1 MKAEGGIVMD
11 LVSTIQMAWRS
22 LLVNKMRSFLTMLG
36 VIIGVGAVIAM
47 VALSQGTSSGITD
60 RISSMGANLLTI
72 SAGGSS
78 GPIRG
83 VSTAKL
89 TNGDV
94 DAIKTLPLV
103 KYVAAESSA
112 NSATIAYGSTTWTTT
127 VDGTAPELQL
137 IKNWATTQGDFFTA
151 SDVANMNRVA
161 VLGSTVVENLFL
173 NGGSP
178 LGQTIRINGIDF
190 TVIGVLSTKGSSG
203 GSDQDDII
211 YIPLSTAQQRLL
223 GSQTVRTINVQA
235 VSAEAL
241 TPLKEYLTTLLRQR
255 HRLADKADDDFRI
268 RDMAEVLSTV
278 QDTTKMMSFLLG
290 GIAAVS
296 LLVGGIGI
304 MNIMLVSVT
313 ERTREIG
320 VRMAIGASTRA
331 ILSQFL
337 IEALLLCL
345 IGGLLGVLLGW
356 GASQLLTVLAG
367 MTMKVSPLMVL
378 ISMGFSLLIGLF
390 FGYYPARKA
399 ANSNP
404 IEALRFE

>member
-1 MKAEGGIVMD
+1 MD
-11 LVSTIQMAWRS
+11 FMSTMRMAWRS
-22 LLVNKMRSFLTMLG
+22 LQSNKMRSLLTMLG

-47 VALSQGTSSGITD
+47 VALGQGTSSGITD

-83 VSTAKL
+83 TNTAKL

-94 DAIKTLPLV
+94 EAIKTLPLI
-103 KYVAAESSA
+103 KYVAAESSI
-112 NSATIAYGSTTWTTT
+112 SGATIAVGSTTWTTT
-127 VDGTAPELQL
+127 VDGTAPELQN
-137 IKNWATTQGDFFTA
+137 IKNWPTTQGSFF
-151 SDVANMNRVA
+151 DQDDMDNKNRVA
-161 VLGSTVVENLFL
+161 VLGQTVVENLFP
-173 NGGSP
+173 GSNP
-178 LGQTIRINGIDF
+178 LGQNIKVNGLAF
-190 TVIGVLSTKGSSG
+190 TVVGVLQNKGDSAG
-203 GSDQDDII
+203 QDQDDII
-211 YIPLSTAQQRLL
+211 YIPLTTAQQRLL

-235 VSAEAL
+235 SSSEAL
-241 TPLKEYLTTLLRQR
+241 TPLKEYITTLLRQR
-255 HRLADKADDDFRI
+255 HRLAETADDDFRI

-278 QDTTKMMSFLLG
+278 EDTTKMMSFLLG

-320 VRMAIGASTRA
+320 IRMAIGATTRA

-337 IEALLLCL
+337 IEALLLCF
-345 IGGLLGVLLGW
+345 IGGILGVLLGW
-356 GASQLLTVLAG
+356 TASELLSILAG
-367 MTMKVSPLMVL
+367 LTMKISPWLVVM
-378 ISMGFSLLIGLF
+378 SMGFSVMIGLF

>member
-1 MKAEGGIVMD
+1 MD
-11 LVSTIQMAWRS
+11 LLSTVQMAWRS

-83 VSTAKL
+83 VSTAQL
-89 TNGDV
+89 TNKDV
-94 DAIKTLPLV
+94 EAIKTLPLV
-103 KYVAAESSA
+103 KYVAGESSI
-112 NSATIAYGSTTWTTT
+112 NSATVAFGSDTWTTT
-127 VDGTAPELQL
+127 VDGTTPELQQ
-137 IKNWATTQGDFFTA
+137 IKSWPTTQGDFFAA
-151 SDVANMNRVA
+151 SDVTNMNRVA
-161 VLGSTVVENLFL
+161 VLGSSVVENLFL

-190 TVIGVLSTKGSSG
+190 TVVGVLSTKGSSG
-203 GSDQDDII
+203 GNDQDDII

-235 VSAEAL
+235 TSAEAL

-255 HRLADKADDDFRI
+255 HRLADTAEDDFRI

-278 QDTTKMMSFLLG
+278 EDTTKMMSFLLG

-331 ILSQFL
+331 ILTQFL

-356 GASQLLTVLAG
+356 GASQLLSVLAG
-367 MTMKVSPLMVL
+367 MSMKVSPLMVL
-378 ISMGFSLLIGLF
+378 VSMGFSLLIGLF

>member
-1 MKAEGGIVMD
+1 MD

-103 KYVAAESSA
+103 KYVAAENSTS
-112 NSATIAYGSTTWTTT
+112 SATIAYGSTTWTST

-151 SDVANMNRVA
+151 SDVTNMNRVA
-161 VLGSTVVENLFL
+161 VLGSTVVENLFM
-173 NGGSP
+173 NSGSP

-203 GSDQDDII
+203 GQDQDDII

-223 GSQTVRTINVQA
+223 GSQTVRSINVQA
-235 VSAEAL
+235 TSSEAL
-241 TPLKEYLTTLLRQR
+241 TPLKEYITTLLRQR
-255 HRLADKADDDFRI
+255 HRLADTADDDFRI

-320 VRMAIGASTRA
+320 VRMAIGASTKA
-331 ILSQFL
+331 ILTQFL

-356 GASQLLTVLAG
+356 GASQLLTLLAG
-367 MTMKVSPLMVL
+367 MTMKVSPVMVL
-378 ISMGFSLLIGLF
+378 VSMGFSLLIGLF